1 MWGRAI
7 IGIVCCLVGALWIG
21 QGTNLVHGSFMS
33 GHTQWTAFGA
43 VLFALGCALLAWAWR
58 RRPRRV

>member
-7 IGIVCCLVGALWIG
+7 SGVVCCLVGVLWIG

-33 GHTQWTAFGA
+33 GRSQWTVIGA
-43 VLFALGCALLAWAWR
+43 VLVAAGAALLTSAWR
-58 RRPRRV
+58 RRRRRA